1 MIRLSKQTHHWE
13 LDISCSQ
20 VEANLYSFV
29 YATVAMNCS
38 EEVWNSIFQE
48 YTQESLQSKQ
58 RYLMKAL
65 ASTFDVDI
73 IKKLLTYTMGR
84 SIEQLTNID
93 TGLLYRIYLPTGVP
107 ALGWTQAAMPTAMK
121 HQYSNQQ
128 IYGILWNF
136 TNSNVWHLTTGPLK
150 ILDFWPNLRFLEG
163 PVTPGR
169 YVSTICTSNTCAPW
183 IGNSSKNPTSIQ
195 MVP

>member
-84 SIEQLTNID
+84 SIEQLTNVS
-93 TGLLYRIYLPTGVP
+93 TGLLYPIYLPSGVP
-107 ALGWTQAAMPTAMK
+107 ALGWTQAANLQCLLQWNT
-121 HQYSNQQ
+121 N
-128 IYGILWNF
+128 ILTSKF
-136 TNSNVWHLTTGPLK
+136 TECCE
-150 ILDFWPNLRFLEG
+150 ILQT
-163 PVTPGR
+163 VTCD
-169 YVSTICTSNTCAPW
+169 I
-183 IGNSSKNPTSIQ
+183 
-195 MVP
+195 